1 MLRDKTLFAFDIKSI
16 FTTQFPIKIIND
28 NV

>member
-1 MLRDKTLFAFDIKSI
+1 MLRDKTLFAFDINNI